1 MSELRQINLDEV
13 VDLALMEL
21 DKAEQALD
29 GIQESTILV
38 AYSNYEFK
46 MGMFYAYMNVVKLMN
61 LDRYVEISENCKC
74 RIDTM
79 LNKFDKQYRYLKEM
93 CEQ

>member
-38 AYSNYEFK
+38 AYSNYEFS
-46 MGMFYAYMNVVKLMN
+46 MGMFYAYMNIVKLVN
-61 LDRYVEISENCKC
+61 VDRYIEVSESCQS

-79 LNKFDKQYRYLKEM
+79 LHKLDKQYRYLKEM
-93 CEQ
+93 CKQ